1 MDRTFDAG
9 VCIEVIEHL
18 TPTTLR
24 SLVAQLAAVS
34 RPGSLY
40 LFNSGQPDFVER
52 EDPGYL
58 DPHGRGHIVS
68 YSLAGAA
75 SIFAPAGFNVIELP
89 GRAWA
94 FLAEFGPQRP
104 GRCRGAD
111 LRGFGIPCRRMYPCC
126 DRHGSANCIRAA
138 GIDAARAYLLGEVT
152 MTVHDH
158 SRWGPTDQ
166 IGAGNLLTVEKRLA
180 ALQSV
185 RDGRVYDVSHEIS
198 IGAPFMAPNQT
209 PFLLSIWA
217 SWRDSIKRRRALG
230 ATNDAGANVERIEM
244 TAHVGTHID
253 ALGHFSKG
261 DRLYNGLSAAD
272 TVTDW
277 GLERLGIEHAPPM
290 ITRGVLLDVAGCDG
304 GQHLNPGRVVTPDE
318 LARAE
323 EAAKVTLE
331 PGDIALIRTGWGRY
345 FGIDNARYLQGEPG
359 IDLPGARWLIERG
372 VVAIGCDNMAV
383 EVLPNPNHGISMPV
397 HQHALAEAG
406 VYLIENLA
414 LDELARDGVGSFC
427 FILLA
432 TKFRGATGSPVRPVA
447 MV

>member
-1 MDRTFDAG
+1 
-9 VCIEVIEHL
+9 
-18 TPTTLR
+18 
-24 SLVAQLAAVS
+24 
-34 RPGSLY
+34 
-40 LFNSGQPDFVER
+40 
-52 EDPGYL
+52 
-58 DPHGRGHIVS
+58 
-68 YSLAGAA
+68 
-75 SIFAPAGFNVIELP
+75 
-89 GRAWA
+89 
-94 FLAEFGPQRP
+94 
-104 GRCRGAD
+104 
-111 LRGFGIPCRRMYPCC
+111 
-126 DRHGSANCIRAA
+126 
-138 GIDAARAYLLGEVT
+138 

-158 SRWGPTDQ
+158 SRWGPADQ
-166 IGAGNLLTVEKRLA
+166 IGAGNLLTVEKRLT

-198 IGAPFMAPNQT
+198 MGAPFMAPNQT

-304 GQHLNPGRVVTPDE
+304 GQHLNPGRVVTPEE

-323 EAAKVTLE
+323 ETAKVALE

-345 FGIDNARYLQGEPG
+345 FGTDNARYLEGEPG
-359 IDLPGARWLIERG
+359 IDVPAAKWLIDQG
-372 VVAIGCDNMAV
+372 IVAIGADNMAV
-383 EVLPNPNHGISMPV
+383 EVLPNPNKGLMLPV
-397 HQHALAEAG
+397 HQFVLAECG

-414 LDELARDGVGSFC
+414 LEELAAARVYAAC

-432 TKFRGATGSPVRPVA
+432 TKIRGATGAPVRPVV